1 MEQLATQ
8 FMSQFLQT
16 SVLEWLAVILAIAYV
31 WLAARQN
38 VWCWAAA
45 FTSTALYTWI
55 FWQVSLP
62 FQSALNVFYMVM
74 AVYGYWQWHH
84 KATDNNQV
92 VSWPIW
98 LHALL
103 VLVLAG
109 VVVLLGKLAASQFNH
124 EHLWLDAAVNVF
136 SVVTTFMVAH
146 KVLQNWVYWF
156 FINCAAVYLYWQSG
170 LALSACLFV
179 GYVGFSLYGYIQWK
193 KEWVSHS
200 PVMN

>member
-8 FMSQFLQT
+8 FVSQFLQT

-84 KATDNNQV
+84 KARDNN
-92 VSWPIW
+92 
-98 LHALL
+98 
-103 VLVLAG
+103 
-109 VVVLLGKLAASQFNH
+109 
-124 EHLWLDAAVNVF
+124 
-136 SVVTTFMVAH
+136 
-146 KVLQNWVYWF
+146 
-156 FINCAAVYLYWQSG
+156 
-170 LALSACLFV
+170 
-179 GYVGFSLYGYIQWK
+179 
-193 KEWVSHS
+193 
-200 PVMN
+200 